1 MASLLEHPTAQEL
14 LEQTTVSPQA
24 LRPTVERLDAF
35 LGRYRPRF
43 ARAEQRD
50 HAAVV
55 LRGKLSG
62 LDRKTIE
69 PIAAEA
75 GVPRRAV
82 QHFVGA
88 GHWDDDAVRAEL
100 HAHVTQAIG
109 DPEAV
114 LIVDGLAVPKKG
126 DDSCGVY
133 RQWCGRLGKIENCQ
147 AGVFLGYAA
156 RGGQALLDAR
166 LYLPRERA
174 ADRRHRQATHV
185 PAGVA
190 FQEKW
195 RLALDLIA
203 TAGAAVPHGW
213 VAGDD
218 EFGRVS
224 AFRQELRAARQRY
237 VLDVP
242 SNTLIRDLRAAR
254 PAGTRVPPWENAAA
268 WADRL
273 PARAWRTLR
282 VRDGEKGPLRVR
294 AVETMVQAKDEGGRA
309 GPRERLVVIRSC
321 EARPRT
327 WYVLSN
333 ATHGEP
339 LASVVRAHGGRH
351 RVEEL
356 FAEGNG
362 DVGLDH
368 WEVRSWLGWQHHV
381 TLSLVALWFLQVEK
395 RRLGKKRRGSR
406 PASCAPS

>member
-1 MASLLEHPTAQEL
+1 MASLLEHPTAQGL

-24 LRPTVERLDAF
+24 LRPTAERLDAF

-50 HAAVV
+50 HAAVI

-100 HAHVTQAIG
+100 HAHVTRAIG

-133 RQWCGRLGKIENCQ
+133 RQWCGRLGKVENCQ

-174 ADRRHRQATHV
+174 ADRRHRRATHV

-195 RLALDLIA
+195 RLALGLIA

-224 AFRQELRAARQRY
+224 AFRQGLRAARQRY

-254 PAGTRVPPWENAAA
+254 PAGARVPPWENAAA
-268 WADRL
+268 WADRQ

-294 AVETMVQAKDEGGRA
+294 AVETMVQAKDEDGRA
-309 GPRERLVVIRSC
+309 GPRERLVVIRSR

-333 ATHGEP
+333 ATRGEP

-368 WEVRSWLGWQHHV
+368 WEVRSWVGWQHHV
-381 TLSLVALWFLQVEK
+381 TLSLLALWFLQVEK

-406 PASCAPS
+406 RASSARS